1 MITRE
6 ELVHIGKITKSH
18 GLNGELEININSELF
33 EECETPY
40 IIVETD
46 GIFIPFFIV
55 EYRYK
60 NENTYLFSLKGIEN
74 EMDAKE
80 LIKRD
85 IYIHKKFLA
94 EGIDASEL
102 EGNSYFIGFSIFTEE
117 EQFIGEVVDIDDTTE
132 NVLFLLHDKNGNE
145 LIIPA
150 SDDFVVNIDEQRK
163 IIIMS
168 LPEGLL
174 SL

>member
-60 NENTYLFSLKGIEN
+60 NESTYLFSCKGIDN

-94 EGIDASEL
+94 EGIDVSVM
-102 EGNSYFIGFSIFTEE
+102 EGNSYFIGFSIFSEE
-117 EQFIGEVVDIDDTTE
+117 EKYIGEVVDIDDTTE